1 MERLTAGFVLR
12 ERYQLARRL
21 ASGGM
26 GAVWQASDLL
36 LDRPVAIKIMHPHTA
51 AERELASRFHDEA
64 QYSAKLNSPHTVGV
78 YDYGE
83 DNGLAFLVMELVP
96 GQTVA
101 QLIRDRGAL
110 DPEFVRSTIAQV
122 ASGLDTAH
130 RWGIVHRDV
139 KPSNIMVTPEG
150 EAKLGDFGIARAVDG
165 SSRTRTG
172 EIFGTPQY
180 LSPEQAQGLPTSPA
194 SDLYSLGVV
203 AHEMLTGVRPFERTT
218 PLATALAHVNEP
230 PPPLPDAIPAP
241 LADAIVACLQKDPAD
256 RPESAAVLARLLGMP
271 APVPTRSGAE
281 VLEAVGPGVREPLP
295 VAVPPPAPVPRAP
308 RAGAPEDR
316 PGFGWAKVLL
326 ASASTVL
333 VVLLCLAA
341 IFL

>member
-150 EAKLGDFGIARAVDG
+150 EAKLGVFGIARAVDG

-256 RPESAAVLARLLGMP
+256 RPESPPRGGDPQAHRRGKQRQGDRRHA
-271 APVPTRSGAE
+271 GAE
-281 VLEAVGPGVREPLP
+281 SQDRRAPPREPAGEARHEGPVGAHPLRHPHWPDRALTPGPPLP
-295 VAVPPPAPVPRAP
+295 RC
-308 RAGAPEDR
+308 
-316 PGFGWAKVLL
+316 L
-326 ASASTVL
+326 SASPS
-333 VVLLCLAA
+333 
-341 IFL
+341 